1 MLSICCVCYCS
12 SCLSLVLLERSISV
26 DVRLLHRLPGCPAP
40 LLHVGLDVEIGE
52 EEEEQGSVEQDD
64 VAEYLGKVA
73 LEEERKASVNEECD
87 ELSELEGCQV
97 SRGELIIDCQVC
109 IVRYLEEN

>member
-52 EEEEQGSVEQDD
+52 EKEEESPVEQDD
-64 VAEYLGKVA
+64 IAEYFGEIT
-73 LEEERKASVNEECD
+73 LEEKRETGVNEESD
-87 ELSELEGCQV
+87 ELSELKSCQI
-97 SRGELIIDCQVC
+97 SAIQ
-109 IVRYLEEN
+109 